1 MRSQLVFDASEM
13 TANRFALCS
22 SVFLAVRKLH
32 RDNTSMPNSIN
43 QAMTFCSVDR
53 SIDRPAAAAIAEE
66 SIA

>member
-1 MRSQLVFDASEM
+1 MRSQLVFDASEL

-53 SIDRPAAAAIAEE
+53 SAAAAAIAED
-66 SIA
+66 SAA